1 MTGGTTRDMATGGT
15 ARPRPRPVRGAGART
30 PRTASRGVEL
40 ELCAQ
45 NGLVAGMDEVGRGAL
60 AGPVAVGVAVVDAS
74 CGEPPEGLTDSKC
87 LTPRRREALCGP
99 VEEWVLASAVGWA
112 GADEVDRFGII
123 VALRLA
129 GLRALEEVRS
139 SAVEPGIVLLDG
151 SHDWLTPPED
161 TLFPAEGAWDA
172 DADADADADGYE
184 GAAAAPAAGLP
195 AGLSVGAMGP
205 GVPVVTRVRAD
216 LECAVVS
223 AASVLAKVRRDARM
237 CALPDPGYDW
247 VHNKGYASPSHV
259 EALGR
264 LGPCELHRRSWH
276 LPGVVPAG
284 AARPSTSPMRP
295 AAGGEGMMGL

>member
-1 MTGGTTRDMATGGT
+1 MTGPAVRGTGTGKTVGR
-15 ARPRPRPVRGAGART
+15 RPRRGRGGA
-30 PRTASRGVEL
+30 PCGPHTATRGVEL
-40 ELCAQ
+40 ELCTRH
-45 NGLVAGMDEVGRGAL
+45 GPVAGMDEVGRGAL

-87 LTPRRREALCGP
+87 LTPRRREALCAP
-99 VEEWVLASAVGWA
+99 VEEWLLASSVGWA

-129 GLRALEEVRS
+129 GLRALAEVRS
-139 SAVEPGIVLLDG
+139 GGVEPGIVLLDG

-161 TLFPAEGAWDA
+161 TLFPP
-172 DADADADADGYE
+172 DGPWAVDTDE
-184 GAAAAPAAGLP
+184 GAAAGLSAGLP
-195 AGLSVGAMGP
+195 GGAMGP

-237 CALPDPGYDW
+237 RALPDPGYDW

-276 LPGVVPAG
+276 LPGVDPA
-284 AARPSTSPMRP
+284 AAGTVPSTAPMRP

>member
-1 MTGGTTRDMATGGT
+1 MTGGT
-15 ARPRPRPVRGAGART
+15 ARGRGAGEAAGLPPRRGRGAAPRG

-40 ELCAQ
+40 ELCAHH
-45 NGLVAGMDEVGRGAL
+45 GPVAGMDEVGRGAL

-87 LTPRRREALCGP
+87 LTPRRRESLCAP
-99 VEEWVLASAVGWA
+99 VESWVLASAVGWA

-129 GLRALEEVRS
+129 GLRALTEVRS
-139 SAVEPGIVLLDG
+139 GGVEPGIVLLDG

-161 TLFPAEGAWDA
+161 TLFPADGHWDGDEGAGA
-172 DADADADADGYE
+172 VLPE
-184 GAAAAPAAGLP
+184 GSG
-195 AGLSVGAMGP
+195 GP

-264 LGPCELHRRSWH
+264 LGPCDLHRRSWH
-276 LPGVVPAG
+276 LPGVLPGGAPVPS
-284 AARPSTSPMRP
+284 PVPMRP